1 MKLRF
6 PPPRAAWF
14 DAWWP
19 ETDTEHAII
28 VEDDLVC
35 DIAMCELCTIS
46 AQCVNYNMLPLSLG
60 QYQFDDKHQLTGAC
74 SPLVLL
80 AEKGLALV

>member
-1 MKLRF
+1 
-6 PPPRAAWF
+6 
-14 DAWWP
+14 
-19 ETDTEHAII
+19 
-28 VEDDLVC
+28 
-35 DIAMCELCTIS
+35 MCELCTIS

-80 AEKGLALV
+80 AEKGLALLQTKVRAFILNIVMV